1 MSQNMGK
8 VQYSPRRASSQ
19 FTTAVMISRIRV
31 IMHQLQ
37 AAAATRQPWPGVRR
51 PATAVHCHHAGGRSS
66 PLLRHREGRNGA
78 GRLGQGPAPVEQK
91 FEAVP

>member
-19 FTTAVMISRIRV
+19 FTGHYRRHDQSNQS
-31 IMHQLQ
+31 HQLQ